1 MNAFFKENTAFKAL
15 AVFLAL
21 FVWYLSKESG
31 EPIQMSFFTP
41 VVFKNVP
48 DSYQV
53 ESDPTQINIV
63 ALTRNRESF
72 NPLEIQAVLDL
83 ANSKPGQSPYQISE
97 RDILCLLYTS
107 PSPRDS

>member
-1 MNAFFKENTAFKAL
+1 MNTFLRENTAFKAL

-53 ESDPTQINIV
+53 ESDPTPV
-63 ALTRNRESF
+63 SYTHLTLPPIYS
-72 NPLEIQAVLDL
+72 V
-83 ANSKPGQSPYQISE
+83 
-97 RDILCLLYTS
+97 
-107 PSPRDS
+107 